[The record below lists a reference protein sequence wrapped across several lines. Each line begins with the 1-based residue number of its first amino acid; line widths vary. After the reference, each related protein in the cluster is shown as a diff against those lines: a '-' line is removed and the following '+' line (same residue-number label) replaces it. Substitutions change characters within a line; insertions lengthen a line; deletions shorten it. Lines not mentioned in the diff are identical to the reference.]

1 MDATQLL
8 NPNLP
13 MQWDY
18 DRDAD
23 VLYMSVGTPQPALSV
38 DIGEGLVL
46 RYSEAQSAIVG
57 LTVIGLQSR
66 LEKAQEFLPTATPMS
81 NTINQY
87 GQGDNIGGDKVM
99 RDKIGTQ
106 INHSPDLA
114 AAARDIKALFT
125 ELDQTYDRTTPTGQ
139 MMIAAKTVEA
149 IENQPTVKARL
160 LNAVKEGTT
169 TALEEMI
176 EHPAIKPVVAAFK
189 GYIDA

>member
-57 LTVIGLQSR
+57 LTIIGLQSR

>member
-8 NPNLP
+8 NSNLP

-18 DRDAD
+18 DQDAD
-23 VLYMSVGTPQPALSV
+23 VLYMSVGQPQPALSV

-57 LTVIGLQSR
+57 LTTIGLQSR
-66 LEKAQEFLPTATPMS
+66 LEKAQEPIFMS
-81 NTINQY
+81 NTIHQY

-99 RDKIGTQ
+99 RDKINIQ
-106 INHSPDLA
+106 INNSTDLA
-114 AAARDIKALFT
+114 AAARDIRALFT
-125 ELDQTYDRTTPTGQ
+125 ELNQTYDRTTPTGQ

-149 IENQPTVKARL
+149 IGNQPTVKQRL
-160 LNAVKEGTT
+160 LNAVKEGSA
-169 TALEEMI
+169 TALEEMV
-176 EHPAIKPVVAAFK
+176 EHPAIKPVVAAIK